1 MKLTKALCGRKGK
14 INNSLFD
21 TAVPL
26 ISAIFN
32 NFTKEGFV
40 VLLRSLLYNLKKI
53 QKLIKENEFGN
64 I

>member
-1 MKLTKALCGRKGK
+1 M
-14 INNSLFD
+14 NNSLFD

-32 NFTKEGFV
+32 NFTNEGLV
-40 VLLRSLLYNLKKI
+40 ILLSPLLFNLKKI